1 MKLTAN
7 ELYNKIVYLSQ
18 KAKNEFRRR
27 GFIIPSKN
35 TDGTVQVGPYLIKR
49 NSSGFYTI
57 TDHANNIVVDHL
69 NLPHTAAVLA
79 NELAL
84 GRDLDQK
91 ILENDREY
99 GYADFEDQMV
109 EHSIKSN
116 KSQDYIDILRSKFKR
131 SEGKKEVYKSD
142 IVSRYKKLTKIA

>member
-1 MKLTAN
+1 M
-7 ELYNKIVYLSQ
+7 
-18 KAKNEFRRR
+18 
-27 GFIIPSKN
+27 
-35 TDGTVQVGPYLIKR
+35 
-49 NSSGFYTI
+49 
-57 TDHANNIVVDHL
+57 DHL